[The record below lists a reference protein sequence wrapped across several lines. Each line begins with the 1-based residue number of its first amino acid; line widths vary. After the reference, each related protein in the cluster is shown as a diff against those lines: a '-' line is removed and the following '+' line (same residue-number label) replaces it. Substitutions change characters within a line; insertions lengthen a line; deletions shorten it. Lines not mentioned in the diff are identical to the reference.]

1 MTPLSNLKKDLEALA
16 NPEKAAFFP
25 RFFKTGKGEYGEGDK
40 FLGVM
45 VPEQRKIAK
54 KYKDLSF
61 GDLAQLLKSDFHEHR
76 LTAIFI
82 LVYRFEKGDEGIQKQ
97 VYEFYLK
104 HRKNVNNWDLV
115 DSSAHKIVGPYLKD
129 KDRSILF
136 ELAESESLWDRR
148 IAMISCFHFIRNEDF
163 DDPLR
168 IAEMLV
174 NDPHDLIHKA
184 VGWML
189 REIGKRDEAA
199 EVEFLR
205 NHQDMPRTMWRY
217 ATEKGVT
224 I

>member
-1 MTPLSNLKKDLEALA
+1 MLSELKKDLKAHENA
-16 NPEKAAFFP
+16 EKAVFFP

-40 FLGVM
+40 FLGVV

-61 GDLAQLLKSDFHEHR
+61 SDIAKLLKGGFHEHR

-82 LVYRFEKGDEGIQKQ
+82 LVHRFQKGDEATKKK

-104 HRKNVNNWDLV
+104 HRNRVNNWDLV
-115 DSSAHKIVGPYLKD
+115 DSSAHKIVGPYLED

-148 IAMISCFHFIRNEDF
+148 IAMMSCFHFIRNEDF
-163 DDPLR
+163 DDALR

-174 NDPHDLIHKA
+174 DDREDLIHKA

-189 REIGKRDEAA
+189 REIGKRDETT
-199 EVEFLR
+199 EIEFLR
-205 NHQDMPRTMWRY
+205 KHQDMPRTMWRY